1 MTFKIYVYELN
12 GYLKAIERLCGRAYV
27 FGANYFPAKS
37 TIDEDINKFINKWD
51 RKINKANKFDRKI
64 KLLTYLERV
73 DISYNE
79 LMKDVE
85 SIIFDGFLNRDRLKS
100 EDEYMYI
107 SKTIFEDIEE
117 YYGLISTAINSHGIS
132 IHLLR
137 RQSTR

>member
-1 MTFKIYVYELN
+1 MTFKIHVYELN

>member
-12 GYLKAIERLCGRAYV
+12 GYLKALERLCGRAYV